1 MDKMFDNIR
10 NARLKFPGYMT
21 KEIKMLI
28 GRMLDRD
35 VAKRIGGS
43 GMKEIKEHEFFN
55 GFSWEKLLKKQ
66 LPVPK

>member
-35 VAKRIGGS
+35 VTKRIGGS

>member
-1 MDKMFDNIR
+1 MFENIR

-28 GRMLDRD
+28 TKMLDRD
-35 VAKRIGGS
+35 VGKRIGKA

-55 GFSWEKLLKKQ
+55 GLSWEKLLKKQ